1 ECSRSLF
8 WQVIRRW
15 DSTETITEIDRIC
28 NHSKWHQ
35 HIYKHVPTV
44 DPFERRRQRDR
55 DRYAQMP
62 TQQKE
67 ELLKSIVKITNEI
80 KLQPS
85 NLELNAINCQGD
97 SRHAL
102 WPLAS

>member
-1 ECSRSLF
+1 MLRSIQDECSRSLF

-67 ELLKSIVKITNEI
+67 ELLKKHRENYQRNKVATI
-80 KLQPS
+80 KLGVECHQLP
-85 NLELNAINCQGD
+85 G
-97 SRHAL
+97 
-102 WPLAS
+102 